1 MNLIL
6 TNSFKHFS
14 DLADKLNYENLDLKR
29 GPLTSSFSK
38 KFAYFNIGKIIKSY
52 YQNLLSLAPTSRFF
66 IHLSQCRNG
75 YI

>member
-1 MNLIL
+1 MQYYSLIVEIWFTTCRNGMTFQKNLIYEMNLIL

-38 KFAYFNIGKIIKSY
+38 KFAYFNSI
-52 YQNLLSLAPTSRFF
+52 L
-66 IHLSQCRNG
+66 
-75 YI
+75 